1 MCHDVPMFSES
12 AADRCPGV
20 LRPHE
25 ALDGALLRL
34 RIPGGQ
40 LNTPALTLLM
50 TVATEFAD
58 GNIHLT
64 SRANLQLRGVRV
76 DAKGDVPDALVDDV
90 VAAGLLP
97 SPSHER
103 VRNIVASPLSGVM
116 GGLGDVRP
124 VARDLDRLLC
134 ARASLG
140 ELPGRFLFSL
150 DDGRGD
156 VAALRSD
163 LGLRLTDPATAQ
175 LVVGQGLAGPS
186 VPINDAAA
194 ALVALAS
201 RFMATRTA
209 QWHVADLPLRGN
221 ELLDQPG
228 ATLLAPATHP
238 MPYGLLPQRDGRRSI
253 SVLAPLGTLVPTQI
267 RALVTASEH
276 GTGDLVVT
284 PWRGIVVPNVDRAG
298 AQQVA
303 DQLTATGLVADGDS
317 PWSRITACAGAPGCN
332 RAQGSTSELAH
343 IIAADPQQ
351 TKGLPIHVV
360 ACDHQ
365 CGTPAGPHTLVFAR
379 SHS

>member
-1 MCHDVPMFSES
+1 MFPET

-20 LRPHE
+20 LRPHD
-25 ALDGALLRL
+25 AVDGALLRL

-40 LNTPALTLLM
+40 LSAAALTLLM
-50 TVATEFAD
+50 TIATEFAD
-58 GNIHLT
+58 RNIHLT
-64 SRANLQLRGVRV
+64 SRANLQLRGVRL
-76 DAKGDVPDALVDDV
+76 DAKGDVPEALLDDV
-90 VAAGLLP
+90 LAAGLLP

-124 VARDLDRLLC
+124 VVRDLDRLLC

-194 ALVALAS
+194 ELVALAS
-201 RFMATRTA
+201 RFMATRGG
-209 QWHVADLPLRGN
+209 QWHVADLPMDGN
-221 ELLDQPG
+221 ELIDQPG
-228 ATLLAPATHP
+228 SALPASVAHP
-238 MPYGLLPQRDGRRSI
+238 MPYGLLPQRDGRCCV
-253 SVLAPLGTLVPTQI
+253 SVLAPLSILAPAQI
-267 RALVTASEH
+267 RALVTASQQ
-276 GTGDLVVT
+276 GTSDLVVT
-284 PWRGIVVPNVDRAG
+284 PWRGIVVPNIDRDRA
-298 AQQVA
+298 QHIA

-343 IIAADPQQ
+343 RIAADPQQ
-351 TKGLPIHVV
+351 TQGLPIHVV

>member
-1 MCHDVPMFSES
+1 MAPEI

-25 ALDGALLRL
+25 AVDGALFRL
-34 RIPGGQ
+34 RIPGGH
-40 LNTPALTLLM
+40 LSAPALTLLM
-50 TVATEFAD
+50 TIACEFAD

-76 DAKGDVPDALVDDV
+76 NANGHVPDALLDDV

-103 VRNIVASPLSGVM
+103 VRNIVASPLSGLL

-124 VARDLDRLLC
+124 VVRDLDRSLC
-134 ARASLG
+134 ARTSLG
-140 ELPGRFLFSL
+140 VLPGRFLFSL

-175 LVVGQGLAGPS
+175 IVVGHSLAGPS
-186 VPINDAAA
+186 FPINDAAA
-194 ALVALAS
+194 ELVALAS
-201 RFMATRTA
+201 RFMSAREG
-209 QWHVADLPLRGN
+209 QWHVADLPMRGN
-221 ELLDQPG
+221 ELLDHPG
-228 ATLLAPATHP
+228 ATLPAPAAHP
-238 MPYGLLPQRDGRRSI
+238 MPYGLLPQHDGRYAV
-253 SVLAPLGTLVPTQI
+253 SVLAPLGTLVPAQI
-267 RALVTASEH
+267 RALVAALEH

-284 PWRGIVVPNVDRAG
+284 PWRGIVVPDVDRDR

-303 DQLTATGLVADGDS
+303 DQLTDTGLVADGDS

-332 RAQGSTSELAH
+332 RAQGSTNELAH
-343 IIAADPQQ
+343 RVAADPQQ

-360 ACDHQ
+360 ACDRQ
-365 CGTPAGPHTLVFAR
+365 CGAPAGPHTLVFAR